1 MAAAARLFQPRSS
14 SNPASGTN
22 TNSTSPSS
30 TPSNRDRD
38 SLVFFFDVSAPLLC
52 IPCPG
57 ILVFMC
63 GLSLS
68 PATQVKKS
76 GSDRSGYAKFS
87 NSQNVN
93 LVRFFRSSKAAR
105 QKVVDGLWRQEK
117 QSKVMKYDFEDNS
130 GTQGVWRAALK
141 KIKKSH
147 TSGLNGGRHLF
158 FASNLSDLQSYSAH
172 EASLRALRTTQQ
184 FINQQTLSASYFLDP
199 QPGTKPWV
207 ASCLG
212 RASRCQF

>member
-1 MAAAARLFQPRSS
+1 MPILSVGELADAARYHTDHRSSSRAAAGLITTTITSPMPVDATPSPVVRAMESHAAEGQMAAAARLFQPRSS

-68 PATQVKKS
+68 PATQVKKT

-93 LVRFFRSSKAAR
+93 LVRFFRSSKGRQAESCRRTLAAG
-105 QKVVDGLWRQEK
+105 KAK
-117 QSKVMKYDFEDNS
+117 QGDEV
-130 GTQGVWRAALK
+130 
-141 KIKKSH
+141 
-147 TSGLNGGRHLF
+147 
-158 FASNLSDLQSYSAH
+158 
-172 EASLRALRTTQQ
+172 
-184 FINQQTLSASYFLDP
+184 
-199 QPGTKPWV
+199 
-207 ASCLG
+207 
-212 RASRCQF
+212 